1 MCHCSFPR
9 TLKGDALTWFLR
21 LPPNSID
28 CWETLYYRFSKH
40 FIIAR
45 DNPKTAHTL
54 AQIKQKEKESLK
66 DYLQR
71 FYAEAAQVPLISD
84 AMQLHCPIEGVRP
97 GTHFALALSE
107 ETPATMND
115 FRQKAA
121 RYIRCEEHAEMARAL
136 KAGSSKPPIDAK
148 DKGQRQDEFRG

>member
-1 MCHCSFPR
+1 
-9 TLKGDALTWFLR
+9 
-21 LPPNSID
+21 
-28 CWETLYYRFSKH
+28 LYYRFARY

-54 AQIKQKEKESLK
+54 APIKQKEKESLK

-84 AMQLHCPIEGVRP
+84 AMQLHCAIKGVRP

-107 ETPATMND
+107 ETPATMDD
-115 FRQKAA
+115 FIQKTA
-121 RYIRCEEHAEMARAL
+121 RYIRREEHVEMARAL
-136 KAGSSKPPIDAK
+136 KAGSSKPPINAK
-148 DKGQRQDEFRG
+148 DKGHRQDKFRG